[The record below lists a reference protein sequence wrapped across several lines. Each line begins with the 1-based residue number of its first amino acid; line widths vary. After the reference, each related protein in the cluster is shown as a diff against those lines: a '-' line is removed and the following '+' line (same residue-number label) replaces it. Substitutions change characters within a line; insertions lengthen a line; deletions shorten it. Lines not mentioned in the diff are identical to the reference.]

1 MYNLFQIIWYYRIIS
16 WHSCSDLYVTSC
28 IPSELTSS
36 VSDVILSVVVMVT
49 SQCFLI
55 SVFLIS
61 LNILWS
67 VLVVP
72 CRVLCFINGVIY
84 CRGCPLLSIWK
95 KEFIGSGT
103 QLQYC
108 VMYIARFYTMI
119 DVSFL
124 RMSRILLIDWMFL
137 IESQSIMIKV
147 KVWKQGDDVSLVKYE
162 TNDP

>member
-16 WHSCSDLYVTSC
+16 WHSCSDLYVTTC
-28 IPSELTSS
+28 IPSKLTSS
-36 VSDVILSVVVMVT
+36 VSEVILSVGMMVT

-55 SVFLIS
+55 SVFFIL

-72 CRVLCFINGVIY
+72 CRVLCIMYCVIY

-95 KEFIGSGT
+95 REFIGPGT
-103 QLQYC
+103 QLQYY
-108 VMYIARFYTMI
+108 VMYIARSYTMI

-124 RMSRILLIDWMFL
+124 RMSEDSFDRLDVFDW
-137 IESQSIMIKV
+137 ITIYYDKSESV
-147 KVWKQGDDVSLVKYE
+147 KTRWWFELG
-162 TNDP
+162 